1 MWKMN
6 RQTRYTIIRELIS
19 IANPEI
25 IESLVTGSNLGYNHE
40 NDNIEIR
47 REQLLDYLDEMH
59 ACWNE
64 HNIDVTDRQYI
75 KVMNDSSKHGE

>member
-40 NDNIEIR
+40 NANIEIR
-47 REQLLDYLDEMH
+47 R
-59 ACWNE
+59 
-64 HNIDVTDRQYI
+64 
-75 KVMNDSSKHGE
+75 